1 MNYFKILELWVSCI
15 ELLITVTRLRLHKW
29 TLTVFGSSCGLTRSE
44 NIVIAHPFLPPFVWS
59 HISIYCYNNVAVSV
73 VSKGVTKLTVWVS
86 LIKVIQLKYDFEV
99 ISVFGILIFFF
110 LACFDPYS
118 ISIYGIPVFLC
129 KIQQE

>member
-99 ISVFGILIFFF
+99 ISVFGILIFF

>member
-110 LACFDPYS
+110 SMLRS
-118 ISIYGIPVFLC
+118 L
-129 KIQQE
+129 

>member
-99 ISVFGILIFFF
+99 ISVFGILIFF
-110 LACFDPYS
+110 LACFDHYS